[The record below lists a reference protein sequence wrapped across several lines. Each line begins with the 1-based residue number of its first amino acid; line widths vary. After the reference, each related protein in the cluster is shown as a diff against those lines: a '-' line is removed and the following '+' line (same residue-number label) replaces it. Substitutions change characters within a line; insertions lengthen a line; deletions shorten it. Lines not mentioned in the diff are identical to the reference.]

1 MYIIRDMS
9 NTETIT
15 TAPNTVVINGRTYEQ
30 RRLYHLQ
37 DGDVVLASYEAPTAT
52 WMPGAV
58 AGFFFNYD
66 ADTIADA
73 GDRQYNRI
81 QRWEVE
87 NRKMSRFSLKRAKS
101 GTRPKYANV
110 SFTEFR
116 NRNVWV
122 EVK

>member
-1 MYIIRDMS
+1 MYMS
-9 NTETIT
+9 NTAT
-15 TAPNTVVINGRTYEQ
+15 TTNTPNTVVINGRTYEQ
-30 RRLYHLQ
+30 RRLPSLQ

-73 GDRQYNRI
+73 GDRQYHRI

-87 NRKMSRFSLKRAKS
+87 GRKISRFSLKRAKS
-101 GTRPKYANV
+101 GTRPKYAKL
-110 SFTEFR
+110 SWGDFR